1 MTAIDKHPNAYTD
14 AHDGSPQAV
23 TLVGGNRLLRDVRG
37 DRTSHRNPVKIQ
49 RNLGATLSDAADMFD
64 DAAKTDTIDEIFKAL
79 RPHETMG
86 EINVAD
92 TSWHD
97 YSDRRKQ

>member
-1 MTAIDKHPNAYTD
+1 MTAIDKRPNAYTD

-37 DRTSHRNPVKIQ
+37 DRTSHRNPIKIQ
-49 RNLGATLSDAADMFD
+49 SDTADMFD

-86 EINVAD
+86 EINIAD